1 MSLNSSESVAFAAGT
16 VLADTY
22 RLEELI
28 GHGGMG
34 YVVAAKHLASGEPV
48 AVKFLHAALLG
59 KDDLVRRFHR
69 EGRVI
74 ASIVSPH
81 VARVFAVGTT
91 PDSVPYLVMERL
103 EGIDLAQLLRARGPL
118 PIPEA
123 ANYVRQACAGLEA
136 AHALGIVHR
145 DLKPGNLFLTRG
157 NDGSALVKVLDF
169 GVSKIQSPELGEATL
184 TNTEA
189 LLGSPQYMAPEQIR
203 AAHSVDARAD
213 VWSMGILLFRILTGR
228 QAFAC
233 ETPAQT
239 FAAVLMDPPPR
250 LGDVLPGAPEALCAV
265 IADCLERDRDKRIP
279 SVTALAERLA
289 PFAAANVPA
298 GPWQVDA
305 RRGGTTRSGLAAR
318 AAGSSM
324 TPPSFVSG
332 PSGLGGPA
340 PAVAQLTH
348 TIPLPGAPDAE
359 LPAQGQPTYLELT
372 AVVEPRA
379 SVEPSAPLVVP
390 ANPSSSS
397 TLSISATGSVSYAD
411 ALAGERRRRKLA
423 IGTIAIGACAILA
436 LSVALLGP
444 RPSAS
449 VVASPTPSS
458 SAPPATAQT
467 ASSIALPSA
476 SANEPASVG
485 SASTSPSVSASA
497 AVPSVATASASSTVP
512 SPTVQAPTAPTTF
525 VRPPG
530 GGPVGGPQGD
540 PFADRL

>member
-16 VLADTY
+16 ILADTY

-34 YVVAAKHLASGEPV
+34 YVVAAKHLASGQPV

-91 PDSVPYLVMERL
+91 PEGVPYLVMERL

-145 DLKPGNLFLTRG
+145 DLKPGNLFLTRAD
-157 NDGSALVKVLDF
+157 DGSALVKVLDF
-169 GVSKIQSPELGEATL
+169 GVSKIQAPELGEATL

-250 LGDVLPGAPEALCAV
+250 LGDVLPGASEALCAV
-265 IADCLERDRDKRIP
+265 IAGCLERDRDKRLP
-279 SVTALAERLA
+279 SVTALAEGLA

-298 GPWQVDA
+298 GPWQVDS
-305 RRGGTTRSGLAAR
+305 RRGGTTRSGR
-318 AAGSSM
+318 VAGGAGTSM
-324 TPPSFVSG
+324 TPPSFASG
-332 PSGLGGPA
+332 PSGFSVPSPGIA
-340 PAVAQLTH
+340 PHAATQ
-348 TIPLPGAPDAE
+348 TIPIAGPTDTE

-379 SVEPSAPLVVP
+379 SMAPRASIEPPPPSLVP
-390 ANPSSSS
+390 SNPSSSS

-423 IGTIAIGACAILA
+423 IGTIAIGACAIVA
-436 LSVALLGP
+436 LSVAMLGP
-444 RPSAS
+444 RPSAPAA
-449 VVASPTPSS
+449 ASPTPTTSATPL
-458 SAPPATAQT
+458 APPP
-467 ASSIALPSA
+467 ASPKA
-476 SANEPASVG
+476 SAIEPASPA
-485 SASTSPSVSASA
+485 SAAVAVSASA
-497 AVPSVATASASSTVP
+497 TASAAAPSVSPSVP
-512 SPTVQAPTAPTTF
+512 PPPTAPTTF

>member
-16 VLADTY
+16 ILADTY

-34 YVVAAKHLASGEPV
+34 YVVAATHLATGQPV

-91 PDSVPYLVMERL
+91 PQGVPYLVMERL

-123 ANYVRQACAGLEA
+123 ANYVRQACVGLES

-157 NDGSALVKVLDF
+157 DDGSALVKVLDF

-250 LGDVLPGAPEALCAV
+250 LAEVLPGAPEALCEV
-265 IADCLERDRDKRIP
+265 IAGCLERDRDKRLP

-289 PFAAANVPA
+289 PFAAAQVPA
-298 GPWQVDA
+298 GPWQLDS

-318 AAGSSM
+318 GAGAST
-324 TPPSFVSG
+324 TPPSFSTD
-332 PSGLGGPA
+332 PSGLGLPA
-340 PAVAQLTH
+340 TAAAQRTGTH
-348 TIPLPGAPDAE
+348 TIPSAGTTNAE

-372 AVVEPRA
+372 AVVEPRG
-379 SVEPSAPLVVP
+379 SVEPPAPSLP
-390 ANPSSSS
+390 PPMPTAQG
-397 TLSISATGSVSYAD
+397 TLSLSATGSVSYAD
-411 ALAGERRRRKLA
+411 ALAGERRRRKVA
-423 IGTIAIGACAILA
+423 IGTIAIGACAIVA
-436 LSVALLGP
+436 LSFALLGP
-444 RPSAS
+444 RPSAP
-449 VVASPTPSS
+449 VAAAPSPSTPSTPTAVPS
-458 SAPPATAQT
+458 ATPMVSASAVGAALSASAPS
-467 ASSIALPSA
+467 ASSTLAPSA
-476 SANEPASVG
+476 SASVPP
-485 SASTSPSVSASA
+485 PSS
-497 AVPSVATASASSTVP
+497 
-512 SPTVQAPTAPTTF
+512 APTTF